1 MEKSVRPIVFFV
13 VLMTLIGGTELTM
26 VSTQSLKQNH
36 LFRRLYQ
43 RGKSAAGRYVVVYCR
58 KNGLDYNRLGLT
70 VSTKVGH
77 AVVRNR
83 VRRRLREAYR
93 LSETRFLS
101 GYDIVIV
108 ARTRAASATYQD
120 LSQGLMD
127 ASRKLGLIRKEQ
139 KHETA
144 AVMADSLLSE

>member
-13 VLMTLIGGTELTM
+13 VLMTLIRGMESTM

-58 KNGLDYNRLGLT
+58 KNGLSHNRLGFT
-70 VSTKVGH
+70 VGTKVGH

-93 LSETRFLS
+93 LSEGQFLT

-120 LSQGLMD
+120 LAQGLMA
-127 ASRKLGLIRKEQ
+127 ASCKLGLIRKEQ

-144 AVMADSLLSE
+144 AAMADSLLPE